1 VSRVDGVFTRH
12 RRCDAIDAMPHRTVS
27 SEYDAPRR
35 HVWEC
40 TPLVSKADEEERY
53 KSLKAAAKL
62 AKNPATF
69 WTFALKNRMSGLGV
83 PRSTRV
89 VSGNDGRGM
98 LRAGP
103 RSIGWCC
110 IRPHV

>member
-1 VSRVDGVFTRH
+1 MASPRTH
-12 RRCDAIDAMPHRTVS
+12 RRGSTPSTRRYTQIRTAS
-27 SEYDAPRR
+27 SDRAAPRR

-69 WTFALKNRMSGLGV
+69 WTFALKNRMSARGV
-83 PRSTRV
+83 PLSR
-89 VSGNDGRGM
+89 
-98 LRAGP
+98 LRE
-103 RSIGWCC
+103 
-110 IRPHV
+110 

>member
-1 VSRVDGVFTRH
+1 MSRVDGVFTRH

-69 WTFALKNRMSGLGV
+69 WTFALKNRMSARGV
-83 PRSTRV
+83 PYRV
-89 VSGNDGRGM
+89 VSGNDGR
-98 LRAGP
+98 RAGP
-103 RSIGWCC
+103 RNTDWCC
-110 IRPHV
+110 IRPHG